1 MDKDEKIVESR
12 KLDSLL
18 QKRLRQDYCS
28 ASLRPQLREGDYQL
42 TEMPLWEKTPM
53 RPIMHDKLCRNVE
66 YVCSGATR
74 VSKTALVMSARP
86 WGETAEENVRATFL
100 GAAENV
106 YV

>member
-42 TEMPLWEKTPM
+42 TEMPLWEKAPM

-66 YVCSGATR
+66 DVCSGAAREGTDR
-74 VSKTALVMSARP
+74 ICSDRRISKGFGHA
-86 WGETAEENVRATFL
+86 GETL
-100 GAAENV
+100 S
-106 YV
+106 